1 MVAQIGRQDRRES
14 SEQNRGILCV
24 ERVLLFLLQE
34 RRLLSYCRRCL
45 TWQGR
50 IQRGGGAVVWETHSN
65 SSSPYQ
71 VTGKASWVI
80 VRVRMLNVSL
90 DSHPV
95 L

>member
-50 IQRGGGAVVWETHSN
+50 IQRGGGGGGMGDTLKLVKSIPGHRKGQLGYCSCPNAERFT
-65 SSSPYQ
+65 
-71 VTGKASWVI
+71 
-80 VRVRMLNVSL
+80 
-90 DSHPV
+90 
-95 L
+95 